1 MCVYVYLFRKRISPV
16 THLLGLRLLIPQGY
30 GCLSLVNVCCQIEVS
45 VTGRSLVQRRP
56 TECVLECVCVDVC
69 ECVRERESECVCAC
83 GCFECV
89 CGVCVCVIDVTVI
102 PYTYTE

>member
-69 ECVRERESECVCAC
+69 ECVRERESECVC
-83 GCFECV
+83 
-89 CGVCVCVIDVTVI
+89 VCVCV
-102 PYTYTE
+102 